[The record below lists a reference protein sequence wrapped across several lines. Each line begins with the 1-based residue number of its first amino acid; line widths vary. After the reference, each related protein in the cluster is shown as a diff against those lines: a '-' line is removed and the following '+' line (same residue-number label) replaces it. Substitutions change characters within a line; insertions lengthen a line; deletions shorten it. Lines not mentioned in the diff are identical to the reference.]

1 MICCF
6 SLFSDLA
13 AILSSFGEGAG
24 FLRRGSCAGG
34 GALDL
39 RGEKGLIPPRYI
51 VCVALA
57 QNRGKKGLCDS
68 VD

>member
-24 FLRRGSCAGG
+24 FLRRGICAGG

-39 RGEKGLIPPRYI
+39 RGEKGLIPQDILFVWLSPKI
-51 VCVALA
+51 GA
-57 QNRGKKGLCDS
+57 KKAF
-68 VD
+68 VIR